1 MIYCIKFIYLYINQL
16 SSSWSWDRL
25 AFHLRFTS
33 SSLSFVVTGGR
44 ERRRGLVSE
53 VFSGVAMGVA
63 GTPQRG
69 PRIRYHRS
77 GAPKET
83 PPYWILRLYPYISL
97 MYTVEGFSGE
107 RGGAAFMRGGGSL
120 QRSPGDGPWFE

>member
-1 MIYCIKFIYLYINQL
+1 MKLKNNITTLTYDYYGIIYYKMIYCIKFIYLYINQL

-63 GTPQRG
+63 GTPCF
-69 PRIRYHRS
+69 
-77 GAPKET
+77 
-83 PPYWILRLYPYISL
+83 ILFILSRAYE
-97 MYTVEGFSGE
+97 V
-107 RGGAAFMRGGGSL
+107 
-120 QRSPGDGPWFE
+120 WV